1 MADTRILT
9 SLHGKRLG
17 LDRSGNLI
25 LDRGDTVGESLV
37 RYTAY
42 TNTAA
47 SSAVSN
53 TITET
58 AFSVSYTI
66 PAGTLVAGES
76 IDIDWQGI
84 ATSTNGTDTL
94 RIRVYLGGTSGTLLY
109 DHAAQDVANND
120 VFLGTY
126 RLIIRSVGSSG
137 TVVGYGWGK
146 SVAAAEGTATFKD
159 DILASTTVNTTAAQ
173 DIVVSA
179 TWSAASASNSCR
191 LDFLR
196 VTRG

>member
-9 SLHGKRLG
+9 SIHGKRLG
-17 LDRSGNLI
+17 LDRPGNLVI
-25 LDRGDTVGESLV
+25 NRDDAYAESLV

-42 TNTAA
+42 TNVAA
-47 SSAVSN
+47 SSAITATS
-53 TITET
+53 TET
-58 AFSVSYTI
+58 AFSTSYTI
-66 PAGTLVAGES
+66 PANTLVAGES

-84 ATSTNGTDTL
+84 ATATNSTDTL
-94 RIRVYLGGTSGTLLY
+94 RVRVYIGGTSGTLLY

-126 RLIIRSVGSSG
+126 RLIIRTIGSSG
-137 TVVGYGWGK
+137 TMVGYGWGK

-159 DILASTTVNTTAAQ
+159 DILASTTIDTTTSR

-179 TWSAASASNSCR
+179 TWSSTNAGNSCR